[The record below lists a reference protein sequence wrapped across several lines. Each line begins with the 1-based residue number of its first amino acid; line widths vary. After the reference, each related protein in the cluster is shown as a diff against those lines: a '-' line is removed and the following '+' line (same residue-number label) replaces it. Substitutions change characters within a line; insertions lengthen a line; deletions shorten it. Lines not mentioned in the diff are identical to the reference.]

1 MHVDVHLITTLG
13 DLDLHQKMTWQN
25 CLFLNEGLREFEN
38 SLELSLFQLVEDVPY
53 DDLSATLIFLV
64 FQSIDFGVCMFCG
77 NCAEYSLTNLHEGY
91 EFFTHN
97 CWELNHNQIA
107 LGWLPI
113 LAIGDYIIQS
123 KQL

>member
-1 MHVDVHLITTLG
+1 M
-13 DLDLHQKMTWQN
+13 
-25 CLFLNEGLREFEN
+25 
-38 SLELSLFQLVEDVPY
+38 FQLVEDVPY

-77 NCAEYSLTNLHEGY
+77 NCAEYSLTNLHEEY
-91 EFFTHN
+91 EFCTHN

-113 LAIGDYIIQS
+113 LAIGNYLIQFLTVMNLIQI
-123 KQL
+123 KIDKDNPCIL